1 MSAAGP
7 APPFR
12 SRSWLHLA
20 APAQSRP
27 GAFPVCGSRQP
38 APRSPAPF
46 PCRLAARR
54 WSVPGGSVRLG
65 AGSAALRIFPAT
77 FSTRSAA
84 RRPVSNSH
92 LPGAHTLL
100 LVVHFMFRRSDG
112 AAVPPGANVP
122 VRGRRSLTAGS
133 LFGGA
138 TARDP
143 RQVLHARHGA
153 TTGSCRCARGGR
165 WRWPTARS
173 PAPGRD
179 RLADRG
185 RATGVPP
192 FEEAVEKVIGIDS
205 EACTHPD
212 RTQRQ
217 WRGWLYDHACARI
230 GDAVSRNPS
239 AGPTVRSATA
249 SCPDSPLSS
258 GRQVPHGGR
267 ALAETPEAL
276 GGIHPQRRPP
286 ARRRRQLRRPRPF
299 RPLLPRASPLLP
311 RASPRGC
318 VSVSGPPLG
327 RRLGNGCADRC
338 RRAAWTRRLRLR
350 VVDRP
355 VANGTA
361 PRYTRYVAGF
371 SC

>member
-12 SRSWLHLA
+12 SRSCLHLA
-20 APAQSRP
+20 APTRSRP

-54 WSVPGGSVRLG
+54 WSVPGGSVRSAPG
-65 AGSAALRIFPAT
+65 RRHSGS
-77 FSTRSAA
+77 
-84 RRPVSNSH
+84 
-92 LPGAHTLL
+92 
-100 LVVHFMFRRSDG
+100 FRRRSRP
-112 AAVPPGANVP
+112 ARPPGARSRTATCLGSHSAACRSFHVSAFRWGAP
-122 VRGRRSLTAGS
+122 FLLEQTYRYVVAVLSRRGRSSVVQRLVIRGRSCTLGLGNYGLVS
-133 LFGGA
+133 LPEGREL
-138 TARDP
+138 ARAN
-143 RQVLHARHGA
+143 RKI
-153 TTGSCRCARGGR
+153 
-165 WRWPTARS
+165 ARS
-173 PAPGRD
+173 GRD

-192 FEEAVEKVIGIDS
+192 FEEAVEKVVGIDS
-205 EACTHPD
+205 EACAHPD

-217 WRGWLYDHACARI
+217 WRRWLYDHACARI

-249 SCPDSPLSS
+249 SCLDSLLSS

-267 ALAETPEAL
+267 VLAETPEAL
-276 GGIHPQRRPP
+276 GRIHPQRRPP

-299 RPLLPRASPLLP
+299 RPLLP